1 MALYMI
7 SFTSRGIVI
16 AFFAALF
23 PQLARNTPHSR
34 ELRVRYEKGELS
46 SEAYEKEKGIERS
59 KISSIGMVRLAFEES
74 LVCYSIFD
82 DTIVVDLAIPWGCCC
97 IVAQLII
104 VASPERPSQS

>member
-34 ELRVRYEKGELS
+34 EIRERHERGELS
-46 SEAYEKEKGIERS
+46 SEAYEKKKGIERS
-59 KISSIGMVRLAFEES
+59 KISSAGMVRL
-74 LVCYSIFD
+74 
-82 DTIVVDLAIPWGCCC
+82 
-97 IVAQLII
+97 LI
-104 VASPERPSQS
+104 SCTHRR